1 MLTYHQLE
9 FLTNER
15 QNTFLAEADARRLA
29 NSVAINRPSL
39 LQHLR
44 RWIGVY
50 LVQWGRALQ
59 GTTAPLPLLID
70 AQPQPAR
77 Q

>member
-50 LVQWGRALQ
+50 LIQWGRALQ
-59 GTTAPLPLLID
+59 ETKAPLPIKT
-70 AQPQPAR
+70 QPQPAP